1 MTSIKKTSPLWFTVV
16 AAVCLFPALL
26 SAHLKLMRTAPAADA
41 TLESPPAQLQLWF
54 SEEPL
59 LPLSG
64 ITLTGPKGVVK
75 LDALK
80 AGPERSLVV
89 AIGTAGAP
97 LEPGAYRIGW
107 KAAGDDGHVAQ
118 GSVNF
123 TVKARTQPPK

>member
-1 MTSIKKTSPLWFTVV
+1 MTPIKKTSPLWLTVA

-41 TLESPPAQLQLWF
+41 TLESSPTQLQLWF

-64 ITLTGPKGVVK
+64 ITLTGPKGAVK
-75 LDALK
+75 LEALK
-80 AGPERSLVV
+80 AGPDHALVV
-89 AIGTAGAP
+89 AIGAAGSP
-97 LEPGAYRIGW
+97 LEPGAYRIAW

-123 TVKARTQPPK
+123 NVKARTQPPK